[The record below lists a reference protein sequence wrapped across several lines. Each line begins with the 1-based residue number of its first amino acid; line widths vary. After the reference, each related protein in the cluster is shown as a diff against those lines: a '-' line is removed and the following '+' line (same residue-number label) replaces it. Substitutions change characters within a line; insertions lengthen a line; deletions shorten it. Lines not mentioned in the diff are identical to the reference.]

1 MLKHHRNAH
10 RERLRQLRYEFA
22 KAAEE
27 RALKELLAEAA
38 YHAQIV
44 RDMAGKN
51 PQQKLLTLTGII
63 RSQKRLLM

>member
-51 PQQKLLTLTGII
+51 WGPPLLVGDKLSPTT
-63 RSQKRLLM
+63 

>member
-10 RERLRQLRYEFA
+10 RERLRQLRHEFA

-27 RALKELLAEAA
+27 RVIRELLAEAA
-38 YHAQIV
+38 HHAQIV

-51 PQQKLLTLTGII
+51 WGPPLLVGDKLSPTT
-63 RSQKRLLM
+63 

>member
-1 MLKHHRNAH
+1 MNQHRQ
-10 RERLRQLRYEFA
+10 RLRQLRDELA

-27 RALKELLAEAA
+27 RALRELLSEAA

-51 PQQKLLTLTGII
+51 WGPDLLVRDNLSPTAKLL
-63 RSQKRLLM
+63 R